1 MDQRVMLAV
10 TSLLSILFLTFHL
23 ADDIVRGFEP
33 GRIATLTGVVIL
45 VVWLYATLVL
55 VGRRSGYV
63 ILLLLSILG
72 SVVPV
77 IHMRGAGLVGGV
89 SCTAAVNHG
98 EGVTVY
104 EAVYGAAHEQVPPD
118 TANPLPLI
126 LPGVLAGAITAFAA
140 GLGEFGAVITF
151 ASNIPG
157 ETRTLPLA
165 LYTAIQSPDGDAL
178 AARLALLSLTLGLA
192 GLLVSEWLARHL
204 RRRLGR

>member
-77 IHMRGAGLVGGV
+77 IHMRGAGLVGGRIANSTGKFFWV
-89 SCTAAVNHG
+89 WTLIAL
-98 EGVTVY
+98 GVT
-104 EAVYGAAHEQVPPD
+104 AMFSA
-118 TANPLPLI
+118 I
-126 LPGVLAGAITAFAA
+126 L
-140 GLGEFGAVITF
+140 
-151 ASNIPG
+151 S
-157 ETRTLPLA
+157 
-165 LYTAIQSPDGDAL
+165 
-178 AARLALLSLTLGLA
+178 ARELWS
-192 GLLVSEWLARHL
+192 L
-204 RRRLGR
+204 RRGRSRPSA